1 MLNGINNRK
10 SDMEDIIETLRLYF
24 KGQPVIKAWL
34 FGSFARGEQKKGSD
48 IDILVTFDD
57 GVGLFKYA
65 SMQSDLEHIL
75 DKEVDLVSEASLFP
89 WVKES
94 VINDR
99 ILIYERETA

>member
-1 MLNGINNRK
+1 MDAEKHID
-10 SDMEDIIETLRLYF
+10 STLVEILRRYF
-24 KGQPVIKAWL
+24 KEQPVLKAWL

-65 SMQSDLEHIL
+65 SMQSDLENIL

-94 VINDR
+94 VFNDR